1 MCTIHQPSAVL
12 LDLFDQILL
21 LEQPGKTVYFG
32 PLGPNS
38 ETMIRYFEGFGAQP
52 HLVGENPA
60 DWVLKV
66 TQVKVHGS
74 EGWGTLWDQSPEKAA
89 LSKELDKLA
98 ARGIAEKNAP
108 VDHDVASSLTQ
119 TWHVLQRMTQE
130 HWRTP
135 TYVWSM
141 FILCF
146 GTVFA
151 SPNLSQ

>member
-38 ETMIRYFEGFGAQP
+38 EMMIQYFEGLGAKSHQ
-52 HLVGENPA
+52 VGENPA
-60 DWVLKV
+60 DWVLRVIQEKV
-66 TQVKVHGS
+66 QGS
-74 EGWGTLWDQSPEKAA
+74 EGWGTLWDRSPEKAA
-89 LSKELDKLA
+89 LSKELDKLSV
-98 ARGIAEKNAP
+98 RGIAELNAP
-108 VDHDVASSLTQ
+108 GDHYAASALTQ

-135 TYVWSM
+135 TYLWSM

-146 GTVFA
+146 GTVFN
-151 SPNLSQ
+151 SPNLSL